1 MFQAGSLAAT
11 HNPQFQIM
19 NNPNIS
25 FGNPGAISYDSPTA
39 RGPAPLSADESDAA
53 EFQNLMSHSP
63 ASTFESRFQNL
74 TPDQKDQVKGALAN
88 FTAANDQALES
99 LKNFGPQSSQ
109 SEVESLVSDLNGAVN
124 EGMKFVNT
132 MSGIDPELV
141 KTIPDFGENL
151 IGLMKIVGKTP
162 AEIQQVATAFGIQAP

>member
-1 MFQAGSLAAT
+1 M
-11 HNPQFQIM
+11 
-19 NNPNIS
+19 
-25 FGNPGAISYDSPTA
+25 
-39 RGPAPLSADESDAA
+39 SDT
-53 EFQNLMSHSP
+53 P

-109 SEVESLVSDLNGAVN
+109 SEVESLVSDLNGAVDA
-124 EGMKFVNT
+124 GLKFVDT
-132 MSGIDPELV
+132 MDGIDPELAN
-141 KTIPDFGENL
+141 TIPEFGTNL
-151 IGLMKIVGKTP
+151 IALMQIVGKTP